1 MLQVS
6 RHLCDTSCVRVAVR
20 CSVRNRSLKVGLTI
34 SLDYW
39 WSLWGLKEGTTEYEA
54 AIHPVHQRAAD
65 RILDGCLR
73 NGGLYVKLGQGLVC
87 LNHILPKEYLETL
100 KVSVD
105 VYSSDYLNA
114 FRVMI

>member
-1 MLQVS
+1 M
-6 RHLCDTSCVRVAVR
+6 
-20 CSVRNRSLKVGLTI
+20 RNRSLKVGLTI

-54 AIHPVHQRAAD
+54 AIHPLHQRAAD

-105 VYSSDYLNA
+105 VYSSDCLNA